1 MKSERLR
8 LFFALD
14 CPPKLARAIGR
25 WRDDLRLAGRAVATE
40 NLHLTL
46 AFLGSQP
53 PSRVSELQQIAAAM
67 QLPGF
72 DLHLD
77 RLQRRR
83 NGLLYLAPSQPPE
96 ALLTLAAALHKGL
109 REIGV
114 SLDERP
120 FHAHLTLMRRCPR
133 RPPDT
138 NPAFDWPVSHFAL
151 FASAQGSQGCL
162 YQRLRQWPLWRS
174 DGGDAR
180 HQGAP

>member
-1 MKSERLR
+1 MKSQRLR

-14 CPPKLARAIGR
+14 CPPKLASAIAG
-25 WRDDLRLAGRAVATE
+25 WRDALYLAGRAVAAE

-46 AFLGSQP
+46 AFLGNQP
-53 PSRVSELQQIAAAM
+53 PSRVAELQQLAATL

-83 NGLLYLAPSQPPE
+83 NGLLYLAPSQVPE
-96 ALLTLAAALHKGL
+96 ALLALATALHKGL
-109 REIGV
+109 GEIGV

-133 RPPDT
+133 RPQDAS
-138 NPAFDWPVSHFAL
+138 PAFDWPVSHFSL
-151 FASAQGSQGCL
+151 FASEQGSQGCR
-162 YQRLRQWPLWRS
+162 YQRLQQWPLWRS
-174 DGGDAR
+174 DTALAR
-180 HQGAP
+180 SQSAP